1 MSSKKKLLKKLQLG
15 LIRLPW
21 AEQPEALS
29 EATPVVAEA
38 TPVVAFRE
46 EFPVVENTPTRPAKK
61 TKRTPT
67 RKKSKKS
74 N

>member
-29 EATPVVAEA
+29 EA